1 VENLRRL
8 NAAEKK
14 RSGSG
19 KDKNRNSSA
28 DRERKK
34 NAKRASST
42 SGLPRQESEERLDKR
57 LAALQS
63 DVQDFR
69 GKEPGFVANFLSTP
83 EWAAVIGR
91 GKRLAFS
98 PTEKAQIASIKA
110 KRAVGLEGGGSLSSA
125 RVQSSRA
132 FALARDGRIPVL
144 PFARSAFLEGF
155 SRAYYDRGECQKLT
169 PAIIAEVPQSR
180 RVLA

>member
-1 VENLRRL
+1 MKRMWKTCGGLTPPRRRGAE
-8 NAAEKK
+8 AAKTRTETPPPTGRGRRTQSARAARADCPG
-14 RSGSG
+14 RSPKSDWI
-19 KDKNRNSSA
+19 KDSLHS
-28 DRERKK
+28 
-34 NAKRASST
+34 RA
-42 SGLPRQESEERLDKR
+42 
-57 LAALQS
+57 
-63 DVQDFR
+63 
-69 GKEPGFVANFLSTP
+69 
-83 EWAAVIGR
+83 IGR